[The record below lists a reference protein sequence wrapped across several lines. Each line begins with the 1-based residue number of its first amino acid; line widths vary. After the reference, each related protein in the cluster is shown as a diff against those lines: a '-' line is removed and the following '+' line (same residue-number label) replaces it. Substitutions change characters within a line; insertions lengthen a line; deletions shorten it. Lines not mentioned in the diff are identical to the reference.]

1 MSSIEGRL
9 GIPAAGATGAAP
21 SLRID
26 PVSLIAAVALLIYPL
41 VASPFF
47 TYQVG
52 AYALILGT
60 IGLSLTVLAG
70 YGGMVSL
77 AQMSV
82 AGVAGYMV
90 AILGQNSAAL
100 GLGWPWWIAV
110 PLALVIGTLSS
121 VGVGLLAIRTAG
133 IYTIMITLA
142 IGMAFYLFAQQN
154 YAIFN
159 GHSGFAG
166 IAPPV
171 LFGVAWRD
179 PLPFYY
185 LTLAIA
191 VLCYAG
197 VIYAARSTFG
207 LSLQAIRDNPR
218 RMRALGF
225 DVEAHRVAAYAW
237 AGLIASLAGMLLVWF
252 DGRISPGTIGVDR
265 LIDILVIVI
274 VGGSRHPAGAF
285 LGAIFF
291 VLLSTFATDIVG
303 AERFNTLIGVLF
315 LAIVLFSPDGLLG
328 LWEKARRGLSMK
340 GDGA

>member
-1 MSSIEGRL
+1 MEGRL
-9 GIPAAGATGAAP
+9 DVTAGASGGAPPLRVDPVAIAAAAG
-21 SLRID
+21 
-26 PVSLIAAVALLIYPL
+26 LLVYPL

-52 AYALILGT
+52 AYSLILGS
-60 IGLSLTVLAG
+60 IALSLTVLAG

-90 AILGQNSAAL
+90 AILGENSAGL

-110 PLALVIGTLSS
+110 PLALVIGILSS

-166 IAPPV
+166 IAPPI
-171 LFGVAWRD
+171 LFGISWRN

-185 LTLAIA
+185 LALAVA
-191 VLCYAG
+191 ALS
-197 VIYAARSTFG
+197 YAAVVYATRSTFG

-225 DVEAHRVAAYAW
+225 DVEAHRVAAYAG
-237 AGLIASLAGMLLVWF
+237 AGLIAALAGVLLVWF

-265 LIDILVIVI
+265 LIDVLVIAI
-274 VGGSRHPAGAF
+274 VGGIRRPAGAF
-285 LGAIFF
+285 IGAIFF

-303 AERFNTLIGVLF
+303 AQRFNTLIGILF

-328 LWEKARRGLSMK
+328 LWEKARRALSMQ
-340 GDGA
+340 GSGP